1 MNGLTYKFE
10 GLSILRGY
18 DVLASGE
25 ADVEYSAARAL
36 SDAGRSYLYVGQIN
50 VTSITVNSISK
61 GGAPLNLSQDHW
73 LYKLILEALDNDAD
87 LLEACEIDAE
97 EEF

>member
-10 GLSILRGY
+10 ALPILRGY

-25 ADVEYSAARAL
+25 ADVEYTFAKTVSNIGTSHAFIKE
-36 SDAGRSYLYVGQIN
+36 IN
-50 VTSITVNSISK
+50 VTSIVVYNIGK
-61 GGAPLNLSQDHW
+61 NGAPLNLSQDHW
-73 LYKLILEALDNDAD
+73 LYKPILEALNNDAD

>member
-10 GLSILRGY
+10 ALPILRGY

-25 ADVEYSAARAL
+25 ADVEYTAVKTFSN
-36 SDAGRSYLYVGQIN
+36 AGTLHTFIGQIN
-50 VTSITVNSISK
+50 VTSITVNSIAK
-61 GGAPLNLSQDHW
+61 NGASLNLSQDHW

>member
-1 MNGLTYKFE
+1 MNGFTYKFE
-10 GLSILRGY
+10 GLPILRGY

-25 ADVEYSAARAL
+25 ADVEYSSARAL

-50 VTSITVNSISK
+50 VTSITVNHISK
-61 GGAPLNLSQDHW
+61 DGAPLNLSQDHW
-73 LYKLILEALDNDAD
+73 LYKLILDALDNDAD

-97 EEF
+97 KEF

>member
-10 GLSILRGY
+10 ALPILRGY
-18 DVLASGE
+18 DVLVSGE

-36 SDAGRSYLYVGQIN
+36 THTGRSYLYIGQIN
-50 VTSITVNSISK
+50 VTSITVNSIIK
-61 GGAPLNLSQDHW
+61 DGASLNLSQDHW